1 MRSSIF
7 VPTVAIVLALGAIV
21 GCSDD
26 ETASD
31 RMCDA
36 GAQLREDFRS
46 VLNDVADGDL
56 DEAREGLDEMQ
67 SDYENLEEALSDLE
81 TEQREA
87 LAPEVDQLESDV
99 ADLGEAASLDEVGSG
114 IDAVLGSAETI
125 IEDVAE
131 SLNCD

>member
-1 MRSSIF
+1 MRSSTF
-7 VPTVAIVLALGAIV
+7 MPTLAILLALGAIM

-31 RMCDA
+31 RVCDA
-36 GAQLREDFRS
+36 GAQLRDDFRS
-46 VLNDVADGDL
+46 VINDVADGDL
-56 DEAREGLDEMQ
+56 DEARDGLDEMQ
-67 SDYENLEEALSDLE
+67 SDYEDLEAALGDLE

-99 ADLGEAASLDEVGSG
+99 VDLGDAESLDGVGSG
-114 IDAVLGSAETI
+114 IDAVLDSAETI
-125 IEDVAE
+125 VDDVAE